1 LKRLSSHIVFI
12 LCCLSFISTTR
23 ASSSA
28 SSWLND
34 SVYYYIDSLNEEEI
48 STIEKAN
55 FAEVGRRELNFA
67 GLNKNVWIKI
77 HLPKSTGLK
86 RFLLIDYPLIDSLSL
101 WVFNCGELEQGY
113 QTGSH
118 TPFITRP
125 INDNLFLFALPNHR
139 STVYIK
145 AWSRLNLQLPLRLID
160 QDYIENTLDGRDFL
174 QSVYLGLMI
183 LAILGSLIIGLFNRG
198 SKVFFAYVGHLI
210 GTLFITLHIGGY
222 AFMYFWPEY
231 PQINIYEPWIFGL
244 GIFSTLFSMEFL
256 DTRNQAPKLNRL
268 LWVSLIFNF
277 SIFPL
282 LILGKISLANQIVQ
296 IVGLLGCLL
305 MLIAGFILYRRG
317 FKPAR
322 FFILAWSIFLL
333 GVMITILQRLSII
346 PLSELSLHASQIGS
360 ALEVILLFAALAD
373 KVHLIQ
379 EERDKAKEAALIA
392 LTENKTNIEAQ
403 NQILERRISEKIQE
417 LNNKNMTL
425 EKINEQQNNILS
437 IIGHDLKGPI
447 ASLGQALNLMRNDK
461 NLITTEFL
469 DMLQSSTINTFSLL
483 ENLLSW
489 SQSKDSSYKPDLR
502 KIDIKGLCQNIIALN
517 QPTLFQKRIKL
528 EFNFEGLCFAL
539 ADERMILTVLRN
551 LLNNAIKFSPKGSTI
566 TIQIIKEIDSVEI
579 EICDQGQGINPTL
592 INKILSGNSLQ
603 SQQGT
608 SGELGSGFG
617 LRISLD
623 FLSKMSSRMEISSE
637 INGGSCFKVVLP
649 AVH

>member
-1 LKRLSSHIVFI
+1 M
-12 LCCLSFISTTR
+12 
-23 ASSSA
+23 
-28 SSWLND
+28 
-34 SVYYYIDSLNEEEI
+34 DSLNVQKI
-48 STIEKAN
+48 ATIREAAFIK
-55 FAEVGRRELNFA
+55 VGERELNFA
-67 GLNKNVWIKI
+67 DLNKNVWIKI
-77 HLPKSTGLK
+77 HIPQSDSSQ

-101 WVFNCGELEQGY
+101 WIFKSGTLEQSY
-113 QTGSH
+113 KTGSH
-118 TPFITRP
+118 TPFATRP
-125 INDNLFLFALPNHR
+125 INDNLFRFALPNHR
-139 STVYIK
+139 SIVYIQ
-145 AWSRLNLQLPLRLID
+145 AWSRLNLQLPLRIINK
-160 QDYIENTLDGRDFL
+160 DYTEKTLKRRDFL
-174 QSVYLGLMI
+174 QAVYLGLMI
-183 LAILGSLIIGLFNRG
+183 LAILGSLIIGFLNRG
-198 SKVFFAYVGHLI
+198 SMVFFAYVGHLI

-222 AFMYFWPEY
+222 AYMYFWPDY

-256 DTRNQAPKLNRL
+256 DTRNQAPRLNRL
-268 LWVSLIFNF
+268 LWVSLLFNF
-277 SIFPL
+277 SVFPL

-296 IVGLLGCLL
+296 MVGLLGCLL
-305 MLIAGFILYRRG
+305 MLIAGIILYRRG
-317 FKPAR
+317 YRPAR

-373 KVHLIQ
+373 KVNLIQ
-379 EERDKAKEAALIA
+379 EERDKAKEAALKA
-392 LTENKTNIEAQ
+392 LTENKANIEVQ
-403 NQILERRISEKIQE
+403 NQILETRIAEKTQE
-417 LNNKNMTL
+417 LNKKNESL
-425 EKINEQQNNILS
+425 EKINIQQNNILS

-447 ASLGQALNLMRNDK
+447 ASLGQALNLMRNNK

-551 LLNNAIKFSPKGSTI
+551 LLNNAIKFSPKGSII
-566 TIQIIKEIDSVEI
+566 TIQIFKEIDSVEI